1 MKLVTDLV
9 QLVSNKPSVLRANRT
24 RLGLIQKQSFTLWS
38 WSGEVL
44 APALE
49 YNTLHRL
56 LLVGCFIRF
65 SSAGRMEVCSAGV
78 VLTALQ
84 TEVPQRVCTPS
95 AKAILNWGAMG
106 STSCSWGAEVSGCQ
120 GLRGKLQSNLLGARP
135 LHRTPCRQVKLDL
148 TQKQWLDPLTCIPS
162 HSLYGPQ
169 WALPVKFC
177 LYQRP
182 SVSSD
187 LLYKVYCQTCCSF
200 QNVSFKPDW

>member
-1 MKLVTDLV
+1 MYSWLSSGQTRLNHNSISYHV
-9 QLVSNKPSVLRANRT
+9 SVLMLPTFSSQISIRVFLHSAAGDNRK
-24 RLGLIQKQSFTLWS
+24 RPSLIQKQSFTLWS

-44 APALE
+44 AHALE

-106 STSCSWGAEVSGCQ
+106 STSCS
-120 GLRGKLQSNLLGARP
+120 
-135 LHRTPCRQVKLDL
+135 
-148 TQKQWLDPLTCIPS
+148 
-162 HSLYGPQ
+162 
-169 WALPVKFC
+169 
-177 LYQRP
+177 
-182 SVSSD
+182 
-187 LLYKVYCQTCCSF
+187 
-200 QNVSFKPDW
+200 